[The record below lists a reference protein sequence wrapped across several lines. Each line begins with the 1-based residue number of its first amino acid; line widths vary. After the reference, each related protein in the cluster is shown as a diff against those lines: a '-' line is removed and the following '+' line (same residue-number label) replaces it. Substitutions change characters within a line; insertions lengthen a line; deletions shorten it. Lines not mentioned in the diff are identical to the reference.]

1 MATLYGTQSSNV
13 RKTWFLIMVFSLLVI
28 SVGWAFNYY
37 YGQPFFLLIAVV
49 LSSVMSIVSYW
60 KSDSIVLSI
69 AGAKPASKQ
78 EHYDLYTMTEN
89 LAITAGL
96 PMPRLYII
104 EDSAPNAFATGRD
117 PQHGVVAVTTG
128 LIALLNKAELEGVIA
143 HELAHIKNRDTL
155 LQTAVVVLVGLVSI
169 LADWFLHAGLMG
181 GGDRDNKVSGPLAI
195 IGIILIVLSPVFATM
210 IQLSISR
217 KREFLADASGAL
229 MTRYPEGLA
238 QALLKIEASHQ
249 DTKSAHAATAH
260 LYFSNPFKSKKKS
273 HSFFTKLFMTHP
285 PTQERVATLR
295 GIHI

>member
-28 SVGWAFNYY
+28 GVGWAFNYY

-49 LSSVMSIVSYW
+49 LSSVMSIISYW
-60 KSDSIVLSI
+60 KSDTIVLSI
-69 AGAKPASKQ
+69 AGAKPANKQ
-78 EHYDLYTMTEN
+78 DYYDLYTLTEN

-96 PMPRLYII
+96 PMPRLYIV

-117 PQHGVVAVTTG
+117 PEHGVVAVTTG
-128 LIALLNKAELEGVIA
+128 LLAMLNKAELEGVIA

-155 LQTAVVVLVGLVSI
+155 LQTAVVILVGLISI
-169 LADWFLHAGLMG
+169 LADWFLHIGIM
-181 GGDRDNKVSGPLAI
+181 GGDRDNKASGPLAI
-195 IGIILIVLSPVFATM
+195 IGIVLIVLSPLFATM

-229 MTRYPEGLA
+229 LTRYPEGLA
-238 QALLKIEASHQ
+238 QALLKIEGSHQ
-249 DTKSAHAATAH
+249 DTKRAHAATAH
-260 LYFSNPFKSKKKS
+260 LYFSNPFKSEKKS

-285 PTQERVATLR
+285 PTEERVATLR
-295 GIHI
+295 GINI